1 MTAVQGAARNVQRAP
16 SPPGQE
22 EGTLTSAVYDHSIMT
37 MVTRLLSVSK
47 SRFKARA
54 LAYFREVE
62 QSGREIIIT
71 DRGIPVLKLV
81 PYRPD
86 PQAALRVLRDTVVRY
101 DAPTEPVDADAW
113 ESAR

>member
-1 MTAVQGAARNVQRAP
+1 
-16 SPPGQE
+16 
-22 EGTLTSAVYDHSIMT
+22 MT
-37 MVTRLLSVSK
+37 MVTKISSVSK

-62 QSGREIIIT
+62 QSGRELIIT
-71 DRGIPVLKLV
+71 DRGAPVLKLV

-101 DAPTEPVDADAW
+101 DAATKPVDDDLW

>member
-1 MTAVQGAARNVQRAP
+1 MQRAVAART
-16 SPPGQE
+16 GK
-22 EGTLTSAVYDHSIMT
+22 EGPLTAAVYDHSIMT
-37 MVTRLLSVSK
+37 MVTQLLSVSK

-113 ESAR
+113 ESAW